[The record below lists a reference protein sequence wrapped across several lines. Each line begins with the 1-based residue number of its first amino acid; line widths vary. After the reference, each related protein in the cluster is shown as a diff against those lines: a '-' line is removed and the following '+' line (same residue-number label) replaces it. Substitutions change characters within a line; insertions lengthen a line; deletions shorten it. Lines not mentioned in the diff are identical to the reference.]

1 MKKITKLVISG
12 GGNKGFAMLGSLQYL
27 FENNI
32 LDNIEEYWG
41 TSIGSVLSL
50 LLNIGYEPFDIFFEL
65 NKSDT
70 IFNISEIT
78 INKFVSGIG
87 LCPIHMFGMR
97 VMKFFHMRYPDIHTF
112 TELFN
117 KTGKK
122 LFVIGTN
129 VNTLSQEIFSV
140 ENTPDMKLIDAIE
153 ISCNLP
159 FIFTRKIFN
168 DIVYVD
174 GGFTNNYPID
184 LADKGNDLVLGIY
197 IKGIYDK
204 EISNEDISFINWMTR
219 LWAIPIVQLQSVKVN
234 HTSPLVI
241 NLPLVLNSSNE
252 FDFASLNMK
261 QRDKLHM
268 YRSGYIQ
275 TEKFSKTN
283 YFLSTYIEE

>member
-275 TEKFSKTN
+275 TEK
-283 YFLSTYIEE
+283 